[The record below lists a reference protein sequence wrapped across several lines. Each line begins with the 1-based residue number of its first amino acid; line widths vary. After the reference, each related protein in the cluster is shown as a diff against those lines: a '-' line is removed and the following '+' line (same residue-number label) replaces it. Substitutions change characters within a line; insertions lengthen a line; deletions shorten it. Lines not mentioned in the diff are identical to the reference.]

1 MGKIQKLVNEQSTV
15 LGDSQNARVR
25 FLSAGQGS
33 SGFYPAEMIEQY
45 GPTAFPVGTQLFW
58 DHLTESE
65 EWERRGQHSIKDLV
79 GVTTSEAVYNPEGQ
93 SLEADVKFFGNAA
106 PFVRDA
112 FEYFDLS
119 IEAMSY
125 VNEEGVVEAL
135 VPSSF
140 NAVSL
145 VPKGGRD
152 GKIIALAESYR
163 EKHGNIVPSREH
175 ATNDGKETGVEPK
188 DIEAIATA
196 VAEALTPSLNA
207 ITEALKPAEV
217 VEVDKA
223 EAPEASEVAEAL
235 IEAGLTKTARARVFE
250 AVKGGAEVEKAIEAE
265 KTLRDEILKESE
277 KDTDEVGTVH
287 GADRVSES
295 LLGVSKVEFK

>member
-15 LGDSQNARVR
+15 LGDPQNARIR

-79 GVTTSEAVYNPEGQ
+79 GVTTSEAVYNPENQ

-112 FEYFDLS
+112 YEYFDLS

-125 VNEEGVVEAL
+125 VNDEGVVEAL
-135 VPSSF
+135 IPSSF

-152 GKIIALAESYR
+152 GKIIALAESFR
-163 EKHGNIVPSREH
+163 EKHGNIVSSREH
-175 ATNDGKETGVEPK
+175 ATDDGKETGVEPK
-188 DIEAIATA
+188 DIEAIAKA

-207 ITEALKPAEV
+207 ITEALKPAE
-217 VEVDKA
+217 DP
-223 EAPEASEVAEAL
+223 APEVETPAAHEVAEAL
-235 IEAGLTKTARARVFE
+235 IEAGLTKTARARVFK
-250 AVKGGAEVEKAIEAE
+250 AVEGGADVKEAIEAE
-265 KTLRDEILKESE
+265 KALREEILNESQ
-277 KDTDEVGTVH
+277 KQDEEPGVVH
-287 GADRVSES
+287 GATKVAES
-295 LLGVSKVEFK
+295 LLDITKVEFK